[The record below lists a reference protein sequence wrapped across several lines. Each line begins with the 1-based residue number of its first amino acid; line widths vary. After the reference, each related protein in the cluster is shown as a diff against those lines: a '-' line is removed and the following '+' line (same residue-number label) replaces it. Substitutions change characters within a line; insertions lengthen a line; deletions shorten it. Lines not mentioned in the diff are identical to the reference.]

1 MRILD
6 RSVYVGPSL
15 YARFPVIRLE
25 LDLGALEAWPTGRLG
40 RAFVDELAAALPGL
54 SEHGCSYRKPGGF
67 FRRMREDD
75 GTWLGHVLEH
85 VAIELQNIAGEEVT
99 FGKTRGAGRPG
110 VYTVV
115 YEYAQRDEGIAA
127 GELGLRLLC
136 SLLPEEI
143 RPAGTVPEGWNW
155 PEARDEFI
163 RFAQRR
169 ALGPSTASLVKAA
182 ENRGIPWLRLNDQSL
197 VQLGH
202 GKYQQ
207 RIQATVTSRTPHIAV
222 ELASDKEETNKILG
236 LLGLPVPKQ
245 ELVQSETQAARAA
258 RRIGFPV
265 VTKPYNGN
273 HGRGISIRLT
283 TDEEVTQGYLVARE
297 HSRSVIVET
306 FLEGD
311 DHRLLVVNGEL
322 VAATRRTPGHVVGDG
337 SHTVAQLIEI
347 VNQDPRRG
355 VGHEKVL
362 TRLELDAQAQ
372 KMLDHAGLGAVSIP
386 GAGQVVYLRP
396 TRNSSKGSRGS

>member
-40 RAFVDELAAALPGL
+40 AGFIDALAAALPGL
-54 SEHGCSYRKPGGF
+54 AEHGCSYREPGGF
-67 FRRMREDD
+67 FRRMREGE

-99 FGKTRGAGRPG
+99 FGKTRGAGPPG

-136 SLLPEEI
+136 SLLPPQL
-143 RPAGTVPEGWNW
+143 RPADSVPADWSW
-155 PEARDEFI
+155 PEARDQFI

-169 ALGPSTASLVKAA
+169 ALGPSTASLVRAA
-182 ENRGIPWLRLNDQSL
+182 EQRDIPWLRLNDQSL

-207 RIQATVTSRTPHIAV
+207 RIQATVTGRTPHISV
-222 ELASDKEETNKILG
+222 ELASDKEETNKILARPG
-236 LLGLPVPKQ
+236 PAGAAAGTGAERDAGGARRAPHRLPRGHQALQRQPRPRHFHSPHDRCGSGPGLPGGP
-245 ELVQSETQAARAA
+245 RAFPLRH
-258 RRIGFPV
+258 RRDV
-265 VTKPYNGN
+265 
-273 HGRGISIRLT
+273 
-283 TDEEVTQGYLVARE
+283 
-297 HSRSVIVET
+297 
-306 FLEGD
+306 
-311 DHRLLVVNGEL
+311 
-322 VAATRRTPGHVVGDG
+322 
-337 SHTVAQLIEI
+337 
-347 VNQDPRRG
+347 
-355 VGHEKVL
+355 
-362 TRLELDAQAQ
+362 
-372 KMLDHAGLGAVSIP
+372 
-386 GAGQVVYLRP
+386 
-396 TRNSSKGSRGS
+396 SRG